1 MRRRRTGRRTGAGT
15 ARLPNLESVLRAGP
29 SGWRRTV
36 AGGLLWGGAAA
47 ALGASGDRTARRAA
61 LRGIGTV
68 AIASAVTRAVARP
81 AVRRAQPLDAAGR
94 IASAAAFAAGVLLEA
109 PRYGLFVV
117 PGAAALTAARMRS
130 EVRHPGDVA
139 VGVAIGAGAAALTA
153 RWWPVKPEAAA
164 AAAPPR
170 RPAPAL
176 PGGAGL
182 HIVVN
187 SSSGLSWSA
196 DGPDASEYLRAVL
209 PKADIT
215 VARQG
220 QGLTELLEEAA
231 RRAKEQGGA
240 LGACGGDGTINAATE
255 VAARLGVPLAVFP
268 GGTFNHFA
276 VDLGNQ
282 SLEDVVGA
290 VQAGEAVVADLGRAR
305 VPGGPE
311 QVFLNTFSLGVYSEL
326 VGAREKLEER
336 IGKWPALVV
345 GLAGV
350 LAKGSPV
357 NVSVNGRPK
366 RLWLLFAGNGIY
378 HPAGFAPTYRTQLD
392 DGLLDVRAVDAGTPL
407 ARTRLLLAVLTGT
420 LHNSRVLTTA
430 QVRSL
435 RLEALHGD
443 PQFSYDGEVT
453 RVASGRLVLDKL
465 TRAVTLYRPAEKDQW
480 LR

>member
-47 ALGASGDRTARRAA
+47 ALGASGDRTARRAPCG
-61 LRGIGTV
+61 GIGTV

-81 AVRRAQPLDAAGR
+81 AVRRAQPLNAAGR

-109 PRYGLFVV
+109 PRYGLLRGAGRRRTDRGADALRGPSPGRRGRGRRDRSRRRRADRPLVAGQTGGRRGR
-117 PGAAALTAARMRS
+117 GAAA
-130 EVRHPGDVA
+130 P
-139 VGVAIGAGAAALTA
+139 
-153 RWWPVKPEAAA
+153 
-164 AAAPPR
+164 
-170 RPAPAL
+170 PAPAL

-187 SSSGLSWSA
+187 TSSGLSWSA
-196 DGPDASEYLRAVL
+196 DGPDASDYLRAAL

-215 VARQG
+215 VAQQG

-255 VAARLGVPLAVFP
+255 VAARVGVPLAVFP

-290 VQAGEAVVADLGRAR
+290 VQAGEAVVADLGRPACRADRSRCSSTPSASASTRSWSAPAR
-305 VPGGPE
+305 SWR
-311 QVFLNTFSLGVYSEL
+311 N
-326 VGAREKLEER
+326 
-336 IGKWPALVV
+336 
-345 GLAGV
+345 
-350 LAKGSPV
+350 GS
-357 NVSVNGRPK
+357 G
-366 RLWLLFAGNGIY
+366 
-378 HPAGFAPTYRTQLD
+378 
-392 DGLLDVRAVDAGTPL
+392 
-407 ARTRLLLAVLTGT
+407 
-420 LHNSRVLTTA
+420 
-430 QVRSL
+430 
-435 RLEALHGD
+435 
-443 PQFSYDGEVT
+443 
-453 RVASGRLVLDKL
+453 SGRRSWSAWPVSSP
-465 TRAVTLYRPAEKDQW
+465 RAAP
-480 LR
+480 

>member
-1 MRRRRTGRRTGAGT
+1 M
-15 ARLPNLESVLRAGP
+15 
-29 SGWRRTV
+29 
-36 AGGLLWGGAAA
+36 
-47 ALGASGDRTARRAA
+47 
-61 LRGIGTV
+61 
-68 AIASAVTRAVARP
+68 
-81 AVRRAQPLDAAGR
+81 
-94 IASAAAFAAGVLLEA
+94 
-109 PRYGLFVV
+109 
-117 PGAAALTAARMRS
+117 PGAAALTVARTRS
-130 EVRHPGDVA
+130 GARRPGDVA
-139 VGVAIGAGAAALTA
+139 VGVAIGVGAAALTA

-187 SSSGLSWSA
+187 PSSGLSWSA
-196 DGPDASEYLRAVL
+196 DTPDASVYLRDAL
-209 PKADIT
+209 PKAEIT
-215 VARQG
+215 VPQED
-220 QGLTELLEEAA
+220 QDLVELLEQAA
-231 RRAKEQGGA
+231 RRAKDEGGA

-255 VAARLGVPLAVFP
+255 IAARLGLPLAVFP

-282 SLEDVVGA
+282 TLEDVVRA
-290 VQAGEAVVADLGRAR
+290 VQAGDAVVTDLGRAR
-305 VPGGPE
+305 APGGPE
-311 QVFLNTFSLGVYSEL
+311 QVFLNTFSLGVYSDL
-326 VGAREKLEER
+326 VGAREKLEQR

-345 GLAGV
+345 GLARV

-357 NVSVNGRPK
+357 TVSVNGRPK

-430 QVRSL
+430 QVRGL
-435 RLEALHGD
+435 RLEVLHGD
-443 PQFSYDGEVT
+443 PRFSYDGEVT
-453 RVASGRLVLDKL
+453 RVAEPRLVLDKL

>member
-1 MRRRRTGRRTGAGT
+1 MRRRET
-15 ARLPNLESVLRAGP
+15 
-29 SGWRRTV
+29 GWRRIA

-47 ALGASGDRTARRAA
+47 ALGATGNRTARRAA
-61 LRGIGTV
+61 LRGVGAV
-68 AIASAVTRAVARP
+68 ALTAAVTRALGHP
-81 AVRRAQPLDAAGR
+81 ATRKAGPLEAAGHV
-94 IASAAAFAAGVLLEA
+94 APAAAFTAGVLLEA
-109 PRYGLFVV
+109 PRYGLLVV
-117 PGAAALTAARMRS
+117 PGTAALAMARVRAG
-130 EVRHPGDVA
+130 VRHPGDMA
-139 VGVAIGAGAAALTA
+139 VGVAIGVGAAALTA
-153 RWWPVKPEAAA
+153 RWWPVKPETAA

-170 RPAPAL
+170 RPAAAL
-176 PGGAGL
+176 PKGAGL

-187 SSSGLSWSA
+187 PSSGLSWSA
-196 DGPDASEYLRAVL
+196 DAPDASEYLRAAL
-209 PKADIT
+209 PKAEIT
-215 VARQG
+215 VPQEG
-220 QGLTELLEEAA
+220 QDLTELLEQAG

-255 VAARLGVPLAVFP
+255 VAARLGLPLAVFP

-282 SLEDVVGA
+282 SLDDAVRA
-290 VQAGEAVVADLGRAR
+290 VQGGDAVVADLGRAR
-305 VPGGPE
+305 APGGPE
-311 QVFLNTFSLGVYSEL
+311 QLFLNTFSLGVYSDL
-326 VGAREKLEER
+326 VGAREKLEKR

-345 GLAGV
+345 GLAKV

-357 NVSVNGRPK
+357 DISVNGRPK

-392 DGLLDVRAVDAGTPL
+392 DSLLDVRVVDAGTPL

-435 RLEALHGD
+435 RLEVLHGD
-443 PQFSYDGEVT
+443 PRFSYDGEVT
-453 RVASGRLVLDKL
+453 RVAAPRLVLDKL
-465 TRAVTLYRPAEKDQW
+465 TRAVTLYRPAQQDQW